1 MKFVIRYDINFSL
14 FIIFFIIKKGPDPS
28 PHEFP
33 IFNVSHN
40 PNSPYPNPINHLY
53 DKRYK
58 EAYSTFIKQNQP
70 APSTSQKNEP
80 STPTSP
86 TSAQPAINPNS
97 SPYTTYPQSQL
108 QQQTSKQA
116 PQPSGAAPSFH
127 QQQTSRQAPQ
137 PSGAAPSF
145 HQQQTSRQAPQPS
158 GTAPSF
164 HQQPTSGW
172 RYMNPYATMPR
183 SHAAHYQQ
191 QAAKIMQ
198 PIQEQ
203 PSTNNN
209 QSIRRS
215 STGED
220 FQSHSLSRSA
230 SSNDLNYSTN
240 SGAEKIRVRVINDN
254 SSSSSGTTNP
264 QTNLYSNNRSN
275 TQRSILKSQNDSGNN
290 KESMTTRTIY
300 ATPNTEI
307 GTETMEDILKVVNNQ
322 RSDPAQSTSSP
333 VKERIIIIDRRGSN
347 TPDNNQNSS
356 GTERYRAFEVRS
368 STAAAAPPSTPT
380 PTTTTATPATPTT
393 STPSTA
399 YTMQQPNY
407 YMPQQQLYY
416 QQPKMYS
423 SVPSNL
429 YSAAT
434 PYVPR
439 CLITCIHLDIIAIEF
454 K

>member
-1 MKFVIRYDINFSL
+1 MISTFLFYSLLFFSYYK
-14 FIIFFIIKKGPDPS
+14 KKGPDPS

-40 PNSPYPNPINHLY
+40 PAAPYPNPINHLY

-80 STPTSP
+80 STSASPSSTQPT
-86 TSAQPAINPNS
+86 INPNPPS
-97 SPYTTYPQSQL
+97 HTTYQQSQFQRQPNKQPPQS
-108 QQQTSKQA
+108 
-116 PQPSGAAPSFH
+116 
-127 QQQTSRQAPQ
+127 
-137 PSGAAPSF
+137 
-145 HQQQTSRQAPQPS
+145 S
-158 GTAPSF
+158 GTVPLF
-164 HQQPTSGW
+164 HQQPIGGW
-172 RYMNPYATMPR
+172 QYINPYATMPR

-191 QAAKIMQ
+191 QAAKLMQ
-198 PIQEQ
+198 PIHEQ
-203 PSTNNN
+203 PSTDNT

-220 FQSHSLSRSA
+220 IYSHSLSRSA

-254 SSSSSGTTNP
+254 SSSSITNP

-275 TQRSILKSQNDSGNN
+275 TQRSILKSQNDSGDN
-290 KESMTTRTIY
+290 KESVTTRTIY
-300 ATPNTEI
+300 ASPNTEI
-307 GTETMEDILKVVNNQ
+307 SKETMEDLLKVVNNQ
-322 RSDPAQSTSSP
+322 RSDPAGSTSSP

-347 TPDNNQNSS
+347 TPDNNQNLL
-356 GTERYRAFEVRS
+356 GKEQYRTFEIRS
-368 STAAAAPPSTPT
+368 PTAAVPPSIPT
-380 PTTTTATPATPTT
+380 PATTTATPSNPTPAATTAIPSTPTT
-393 STPSTA
+393 STFSSA
-399 YTMQQPNY
+399 YV
-407 YMPQQQLYY
+407 MPQPTYYPGQQLYY

-434 PYVPR
+434 PYVLGANNFYPFTYYR
-439 CLITCIHLDIIAIEF
+439 Y
-454 K
+454 